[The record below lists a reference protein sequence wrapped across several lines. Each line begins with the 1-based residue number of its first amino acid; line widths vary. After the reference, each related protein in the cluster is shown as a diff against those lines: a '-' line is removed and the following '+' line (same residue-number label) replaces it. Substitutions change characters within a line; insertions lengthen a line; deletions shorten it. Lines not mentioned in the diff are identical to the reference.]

1 MALKRLSSVA
11 ETAPKAS
18 KDESAL
24 VKIPGRVV
32 ARFNASTAALKDAKA
47 DQEEQRAKLLQIGLK
62 ALFEYN
68 VSHPTAPATTI
79 KLLQE
84 NPKPEDAGADFE
96 PIDGD
101 GEVARLTFQNKY
113 SACDADT
120 ADHLFESLLK
130 DVNADRKKDERL
142 SINNF
147 MQETVTAAF
156 DSKVFLT
163 GDNGEFNQKIFDTYL
178 AAIQKATDDLIKKKL
193 LPEGTKVP
201 LATSKKVLPLDNF
214 HADRWTQFSDVE
226 QQQELFEVV
235 SNAVTITPVKSA

>member
-18 KDESAL
+18 KDEAAL
-24 VKIPGRVV
+24 VKIPGRIV
-32 ARFNASTAALKDAKA
+32 ARFNAATAAFKDAEA
-47 DQEEQRAKLLQIGLK
+47 DQKEQRAKLLALGLK

-68 VSHPTAPATTI
+68 VAHPTAPATTV

-84 NPKPEDAGADFE
+84 NPKPEDADADYK
-96 PIDGD
+96 PVDGD
-101 GEVARLTFQNKY
+101 GEVARLTFQNRY

-120 ADHLFESLLK
+120 ADHLFEDLLK
-130 DVNADRKKDERL
+130 DVNADRKKDDRL

-147 MQETVTAAF
+147 MQETVTATF

-163 GDNGEFNQKIFDTYL
+163 GENGEFTQKIFDTYL

-201 LATSKKVLPLDNF
+201 LSTSKKVLPLENF
-214 HADRWTQFSDVE
+214 HTERWSQFGSAE

-235 SNAVTITPVKSA
+235 SNTVTITPVKSA